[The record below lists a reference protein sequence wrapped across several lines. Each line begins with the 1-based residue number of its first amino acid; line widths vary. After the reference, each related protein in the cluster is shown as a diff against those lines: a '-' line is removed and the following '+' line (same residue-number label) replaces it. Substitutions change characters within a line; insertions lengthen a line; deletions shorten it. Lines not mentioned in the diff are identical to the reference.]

1 MDSFGARLGAAFF
14 AKEVTAV
21 AQDLLNRVLVVQSGS
36 SRVALRLTE
45 VEAYGG
51 IGNDSGSHAFRA
63 RTPRNEPMFLP
74 GGHLYVYRS
83 YGVHWCVNVVTGNAN
98 EAFAVLLRAG
108 EVVDGS
114 PAAVQRRSAT
124 AATLTARDLARG
136 PGRLTC
142 ALGIDQTF
150 DAEALVSSTRI
161 GIWTGADTAT
171 NPDRIGISPRT
182 GVAGVGGARPWRFY
196 LLGEPTVSPYRPAAS
211 PKSRRAETIAQHR

>member
-1 MDSFGARLGAAFF
+1 MVDSFGARLGAAFF

-21 AQDLLNRVLVVQSGS
+21 AQDLLNRVLIVESGSSVQSGS

-74 GGHLYVYRS
+74 GGNLYVYRS

-108 EVVDGS
+108 EVVDGA

-124 AATLTARDLARG
+124 AATLTARSALRREDISAICDLSAPAFG
-136 PGRLTC
+136 FVC
-142 ALGIDQTF
+142 
-150 DAEALVSSTRI
+150 
-161 GIWTGADTAT
+161 
-171 NPDRIGISPRT
+171 
-182 GVAGVGGARPWRFY
+182 GV
-196 LLGEPTVSPYRPAAS
+196 
-211 PKSRRAETIAQHR
+211 